1 MTVLITGGMGF
12 IGLHTARA
20 FLDAG
25 QDVVITWYQT
35 WREPDF
41 IKDEYGKRVIVEKAD
56 VSQGSVIKDLAM
68 KHKADHI
75 VHLAVPGLGALDAAG
90 DYRVNMDGLI
100 GVLEAASEAGVKRLS
115 FASSVAVYSSLPK
128 GPFREDQPLPVES
141 GNPTEA
147 FKKSWEILAL
157 HYASRAKVEV
167 VSLRIGG
174 IWGPVYHSMANL
186 PSRLAHAAAKGVEPD
201 YSAARAGVPFA
212 EDTSDF
218 CYVKDTAQAIT
229 LVQLADKL
237 EHAIYNIS
245 AGESVPISRLAAA
258 VNAVK
263 PDVDLGIQEGRGPRY
278 KDGNYMDVSRLRG
291 ELGFEPAYTVET
303 AMADYIAWLEAGNE
317 T

>member
-56 VSQGSVIKDLAM
+56 VSQGSVIKDLAV

-75 VHLAVPGLGALDAAG
+75 VHLAVPGLGALDAAA
-90 DYRVNMDGLI
+90 DYHVNMDGLI
-100 GVLEAASEAGVKRLS
+100 GVLEAAREAGVKRLS
-115 FASSVAVYSSLPK
+115 FASSVAVYNSLPK
-128 GPFREDQPLPVES
+128 GPYREDQPLPVES

-157 HYASRAKVEV
+157 HYGNRAQIDV

-174 IWGPVYHSMANL
+174 IWGPLYHTLVNL
-186 PSRLAHAAAKGVEPD
+186 PSKFAHAAAHGVEPD
-201 YSAARAGVPFA
+201 FTTARGGAPHAG
-212 EDTSDF
+212 DTNDL
-218 CYVKDTAQAIT
+218 CYVKDTAQGIMR
-229 LVQLADKL
+229 VQLAEKL
-237 EHAIYNIS
+237 EHRIYNVS
-245 AGESVPISRLAAA
+245 WGEPVPVSRLAAA
-258 VNAVK
+258 VTAVK
-263 PDVDLGIQEGRGPRY
+263 PGAKLGVSEGRGPRF
-278 KDGNYMDVSRLRG
+278 KENNHLDVSRIKT
-291 ELGFEPAYTVET
+291 ELGFKPDYTVESG
-303 AMADYIAWLEAGNE
+303 MAEYIAWLEAGNE